1 MRGLTNGGA
10 NPCNAT
16 EPTNRHRK
24 PIPTT
29 TPTIRCRRCC
39 GDGRELVDVYIGTR
53 NGQPLYRL
61 TPQDC
66 THCHGRGYLPYQ
78 PRPDSHPSP
87 QRNPARHRNPSGV
100 DTRDS
105 PSGQLRLPNHT

>member
-1 MRGLTNGGA
+1 MRGLTNDTGTANHCGA
-10 NPCNAT
+10 AEAPSRR
-16 EPTNRHRK
+16 ES
-24 PIPTT
+24 IPTT

-39 GDGRELVDVYIGTR
+39 GDGRELTDTYIGTR

-87 QRNPARHRNPSGV
+87 TSPPRATSG
-100 DTRDS
+100 
-105 PSGQLRLPNHT
+105 G